1 MPRPTSGAIACHRR
15 RATSSHTP
23 LRRYQ
28 GQRRRA
34 AVPWA
39 TMLGLVL
46 VLVLMGCRSEPGGE
60 GPYDL
65 WIRGGLVIDGTG
77 APARSADVLIRDG
90 VITHVG
96 EVEGVEAR
104 DVVDAAGFHV
114 APGFLD
120 GHSHAAQGLSDPE
133 LSAGRPLLAQGI
145 TSVIV
150 NPDGGGAVDLVE
162 QREGL
167 LRDGLGVNV
176 FQLVPHGSLRREVMG
191 AANRAPTPEELGRMR
206 ELVEM
211 GMEAGALGL
220 STGLFYVPGNY
231 AETEEVI
238 ELARVAAR
246 HGGVYQ
252 SHVRDEGGYSVGVLA
267 SADELIRIAREAE
280 LPAIH
285 THIKAFGPREWHLS
299 GEIIQRIETARAEGL
314 AVFAD
319 LYPYEAAGGSVAGIL
334 IPREELAG
342 GRDALLE
349 RVEGDAAERER
360 LLEGITR
367 SIELEGGAERIQ
379 FRRISHA
386 PELEGMTLAEAAE
399 GRGMG
404 AAALA
409 LALELEGGA
418 GFITFGMLE
427 EDIEHFMVQP
437 WTMIASDGGLVP
449 MGEGVPHPRNYGAF
463 SRVIERYV
471 LERGVID
478 LEEAIYRMTALYREA
493 YPIADRGLL
502 APGQAADVVIFRP
515 EDIRER
521 TTYLDPHHLS
531 QGMTHVLVNG
541 RFAIRDGAFTG
552 ELAGEMPG
560 RGGR

>member
-1 MPRPTSGAIACHRR
+1 MSLPGPGSPGSLQGRPPASGVRP
-15 RATSSHTP
+15 SFLLP
-23 LRRYQ
+23 LRLRAGAVLTVLALVGCGAEA
-28 GQRRRA
+28 GQD
-34 AVPWA
+34 
-39 TMLGLVL
+39 
-46 VLVLMGCRSEPGGE
+46 
-60 GPYDL
+60 GPYDI
-65 WIRGGLVIDGTG
+65 WIRGGSVIDGTG
-77 APARSADVLIRDG
+77 EPARAADLLIRDG
-90 VITHVG
+90 LIVHVG
-96 EVEGVEAR
+96 EVDDVAAR
-104 DVVDAAGFHV
+104 EVVDATGLYV

-133 LSAGRPLLAQGI
+133 LSAGHPLLAQGI

-176 FQLVPHGSLRREVMG
+176 FQLVPHGSLRREVLG
-191 AANRAPTPEELGRMR
+191 AENRAPTAEELERMR
-206 ELVEM
+206 ERVEA

-267 SADELIRIAREAE
+267 STDELIRIAREGG

-285 THIKAFGPREWHLS
+285 THVKAFGPREWHLS
-299 GEIIQRIETARAEGL
+299 GEIIQRIDAARAEGL

-334 IPREELAG
+334 IPREALAG
-342 GRDALLE
+342 GRTALLE

-360 LLEGITR
+360 LLEGIAR
-367 SIELEGGAERIQ
+367 SIELEGGPERIQ

-386 PELEGMTLAEAAE
+386 PELEGMTLAEAGEA
-399 GRGMG
+399 RGMDP
-404 AAALA
+404 AT
-409 LALELEGGA
+409 LALELELAGGA

-427 EDIEHFMVQP
+427 EDIERFMAQP

-463 SRVIERYV
+463 SRVFERYV
-471 LERGVID
+471 LERGVMG
-478 LEEAIYRMTALYREA
+478 LEEAIRRMTSLYREA
-493 YPIADRGLL
+493 YPIGDRGLL
-502 APGQAADVVIFRP
+502 APGQAADVVVFHP
-515 EDIRER
+515 EAVRER

-531 QGMTHVLVNG
+531 EGMTHVLVNG

-552 ELAGEMPG
+552 VRAGEVLG
-560 RGGR
+560 RSAR

>member
-1 MPRPTSGAIACHRR
+1 M
-15 RATSSHTP
+15 
-23 LRRYQ
+23 
-28 GQRRRA
+28 
-34 AVPWA
+34 
-39 TMLGLVL
+39 
-46 VLVLMGCRSEPGGE
+46 SEPGNPSSGSLRGSFGPPVAQPRVARALAVPALVSLTLVSLGGCE
-60 GPYDL
+60 TGGGAEAPYDL

-77 APARSADVLIRDG
+77 APARPADLLIRDG
-90 VITHVG
+90 VIAHVG
-96 EVEGVEAR
+96 EVEGVAAR
-104 DVVDAAGFHV
+104 EVVDAAGLYV

-133 LSAGRPLLAQGI
+133 LSAGHPLLAQGI

-176 FQLVPHGSLRREVMG
+176 FQLVPHGSLRQEVMG
-191 AANRAPTPEELGRMR
+191 PEDRAPTRDELERMR
-206 ELVEM
+206 ALVEA
-211 GMEAGALGL
+211 GMDAGALGL

-231 AETEEVI
+231 AETEELI

-267 SADELIRIAREAE
+267 STDELIRIAREAD

-285 THIKAFGPREWHLS
+285 THVKAFGPREWHLS
-299 GEIIQRIETARAEGL
+299 GEIIQRIQDAREEGL

-349 RVEGDAAERER
+349 RVESDAAERER
-360 LLEGITR
+360 LLEGIAR

-386 PELEGMTLAEAAE
+386 PELEGMTLAEAADV
-399 GRGMG
+399 RGMEP
-404 AAALA
+404 AALA
-409 LALELEGGA
+409 LALERAGGA

-427 EDIEHFMVQP
+427 EDIEHFLAQP

-449 MGEGVPHPRNYGAF
+449 LGEGVPHPRNYGAF
-463 SRVIERYV
+463 SRIIERYV
-471 LERGVID
+471 LEREAMG
-478 LEEAIYRMTALYREA
+478 LEEAIHRMTALYREA
-493 YPIADRGLL
+493 YPIGDRGLL
-502 APGQAADVVIFRP
+502 APGQAADLVIFRP

-521 TTYLDPHHLS
+521 TTYLDPHRLS
-531 QGMTHVLVNG
+531 EGMTHVLVNG

-552 ELAGEMPG
+552 ERAGEVLG
-560 RGGR
+560 RTGR